1 MKRKKFVLPQR
12 RVEPQSF
19 EQVPAHNLNFEGDYI
34 NRAQGSYKYQ
44 FKECVS
50 WSLGHQFLRP
60 LILRLLVLVCAPAV
74 LRSRNLQDST
84 TSGCTCTRRYKILT
98 HPLPT
103 LIRITI
109 KKKFPL
115 YWKKKS
121 SSDHTVWPQPIWK
134 KIKDFMTNTTA
145 ASKQIPRRPR
155 ISINWK
161 SPFQTSLNKISK
173 IFFLD

>member
-1 MKRKKFVLPQR
+1 MHHIPWYIAERESLCTHSANIMLLKELDG
-12 RVEPQSF
+12 ELNSWS
-19 EQVPAHNLNFEGDYI
+19 PAHEA
-34 NRAQGSYKYQ
+34 RA
-44 FKECVS
+44 
-50 WSLGHQFLRP
+50 LALRYTGP
-60 LILRLLVLVCAPAV
+60 VH
-74 LRSRNLQDST
+74 
-84 TSGCTCTRRYKILT
+84 KILT

-145 ASKQIPRRPR
+145 ASKYIPRRPR
-155 ISINWK
+155 ISINWNPPVSDPNLLSK
-161 SPFQTSLNKISK
+161 FQKNVIFRKFLKFFIFWNLLSK
-173 IFFLD
+173 FGSERGDFNWCWLWAS